1 MTLHV
6 STDAKDQTTA
16 SGGEQAD
23 FPPVVDCHAH
33 IFQEDMPLSS
43 NAWTRTDYS
52 FTADDYLALLDQY
65 GIHFGVISGLSITG
79 FYNDYMISELRKH
92 RRLRGTA
99 IVSPAATDRYSLERM
114 QGDGIVGIR
123 LQLARM
129 AELPDFRSEEYNLL
143 FRRVRDLD
151 WHVHVA
157 IEGPALPPVLAAL
170 EESGV
175 KVVIDHF
182 GHPDPKLGVN
192 CPGYRAV
199 LAAAERDNTWMKL
212 SGGFRLL
219 GTAAWQTNPNGD
231 ADKIADDLAK
241 DLVSHVGPERLLWG
255 SDCPF
260 VGYEGRITFDYALDR
275 FRRWVPDAR
284 DRWRI
289 SQTALKLYFS

>member
-1 MTLHV
+1 MSVQATEKTQ
-6 STDAKDQTTA
+6 SNTA
-16 SGGEQAD
+16 SGDQSD

-33 IFQEDMPLSS
+33 IFQADMPLSS
-43 NAWTRTDYS
+43 NAWTKTNYS
-52 FTADDYLALLDQY
+52 FTADDYLALLDKH
-65 GIHFGVISGLSITG
+65 GIHFGVISGLSISG

-99 IVSPAATDRYSLERM
+99 IVAPATDRYALERM
-114 QGDGIVGIR
+114 REDGIIGIR

-129 AELPDFRSEEYNLL
+129 AALPDFRSEEFNLL

-157 IEGPALPPVLAAL
+157 IEGPLLPPVLDAL

-182 GHPDPKLGVN
+182 GHPDPQLGAD
-192 CPGYRAV
+192 CPGFQAI
-199 LAAAERDNTWMKL
+199 LAAIDRGNTWVKL

-219 GTAAWQTNPNGD
+219 GTAAWRTNPEGD
-231 ADKIADDLAK
+231 ADEIAGTLAK
-241 DLVSHVGPERLLWG
+241 ALLAHAGPERLLWG

-260 VGYEGRITFDYALDR
+260 VGYEGRITFDHALDR
-275 FRRWVPDAR
+275 FRRWVPDSQT
-284 DRWRI
+284 RWKM
-289 SQTALKLYFS
+289 SQTALKLYFG

>member
-6 STDAKDQTTA
+6 STDAAAQTSTVDA
-16 SGGEQAD
+16 QTD
-23 FPPVVDCHAH
+23 LPPVVDCHAH
-33 IFQEDMPLSS
+33 IFQQDMPLSS

-52 FTADDYLALLDQY
+52 FTADDYLALLDEY
-65 GIHFGVISGLSITG
+65 GIHFGVISGLSISG

-92 RRLRGTA
+92 KRLRGTA
-99 IVSPAATDRYSLERM
+99 IVSPATDRYSLERM
-114 QGDGIVGIR
+114 REDGIIGIR

-129 AELPDFRSEEYNLL
+129 TELPDFRSEEYNLL

-157 IEGPALPPVLAAL
+157 IEGPLLPPVLEAL

-192 CPGYRAV
+192 CPGYKAI
-199 LAAAERDNTWMKL
+199 LNTAERGNVWVKL

-219 GTAAWQTNPNGD
+219 GTAAWRTDPDGD
-231 ADKIADDLAK
+231 ADKIADTIADH
-241 DLVSHVGPERLLWG
+241 LVANMGTERLLWG

-260 VGYEGRITFDYALDR
+260 VGYEGRITFDYALER
-275 FRRWVPDAR
+275 LRRWAPR
-284 DRWRI
+284 PEDRWRL
-289 SQTALKLYFS
+289 SQTALKLYFG

>member
-1 MTLHV
+1 MTMRV
-6 STDAKDQTTA
+6 AADASETKSA
-16 SGGEQAD
+16 KSAPAD
-23 FPPVVDCHAH
+23 VPPVVDCHAH

-43 NAWTRTDYS
+43 NAWTRTNYS
-52 FTADDYLALLDQY
+52 FTAADYLSLLDQY
-65 GIHFGVISGLSITG
+65 GIHFGVISGLSISG

-92 RRLRGTA
+92 KRLRGTA
-99 IVSPAATDRYSLERM
+99 IVSPATDRYSLERM
-114 QGDGIVGIR
+114 RDDGIIGIR

-129 AELPDFRSEEYNLL
+129 TELPDFRSEEFNLL

-157 IEGPALPPVLAAL
+157 IEGPLLPPVLKAL

-182 GHPDPKLGVN
+182 GHPDPALGVN
-192 CPGYRAV
+192 CPGYRAI
-199 LAAAERDNTWMKL
+199 LKAAERGNTWVKL

-219 GTAAWQTNPNGD
+219 GTAAWRTNPDGD

-241 DLVSHVGPERLLWG
+241 HLVANVGVERLLWG

-275 FRRWVPDAR
+275 FRRWVPDPQ

-289 SQTALKLYFS
+289 SQTALKLYFG